1 MCGAGA
7 LAREKHRKRLLLRDA
22 GYATIARMNRP
33 HRRQVIAGL
42 LLAVTVPLLL
52 AKDTPFQVISWPDSG
67 QPVLRFTFSKF
78 KEIGGMGKEHTYI
91 TDTAVQNLSDKTIS
105 NSSFS
110 LYVFDKDKARVGEGY
125 INLTN
130 VPAGQ
135 TVKFQIT
142 LAASGTP
149 ASLTVS
155 TSASV
160 PHTVQIT
167 VNSVP
172 QGATF
177 KLDGKEVG
185 TTPKIVDVSVGKHS
199 LDFSKE
205 GFNSGKFPLEITS
218 RDASGGSV
226 SYELGSAAHDTIE
239 LRDGSIVSGDLVS
252 INGMQVQVR
261 IGGNTQTFDRN
272 QVKRILLTERDPVT
286 N

>member
-1 MCGAGA
+1 MS
-7 LAREKHRKRLLLRDA
+7 LP
-22 GYATIARMNRP
+22 YY
-33 HRRQVIAGL
+33 RQIIIGV
-42 LLAVTVPLLL
+42 LLAVAVPLLL
-52 AKDTPFQVISWPDSG
+52 AKDAPFQVVSWPDSG

-78 KEIGGMGKEHTYI
+78 KEIGGMGKERTYI
-91 TDTAVQNLSDKTIS
+91 TDTTVQNLSDKTIS
-105 NSSFS
+105 NASFS
-110 LYVFDKDKARVGEGY
+110 LYVFDRDKARVGEGY

-130 VPAGQ
+130 VAAAQ

-155 TSASV
+155 PSASAAR
-160 PHTVQIT
+160 TVQIT

-177 KLDGKEVG
+177 KLDGKEIG
-185 TTPKIVDVSVGKHS
+185 TTPKIVDVAVGKHT

-205 GFNSGKFPLEITS
+205 GFNSGKFSLEITS

-239 LRDGSIVSGDLVS
+239 LRDGSILSGDLISVS
-252 INGMQVQVR
+252 GMEVQVR
-261 IGGNTQTFDRN
+261 IGGSTQTFDRN
-272 QVKRILLTERDPVT
+272 QVKRILLTERDPAS